1 MANRTSIHPTKQTLI
16 DTVLS
21 LLETKCIEEINSE
34 EVLEISNISKGSLY
48 HHFDD
53 FSELLEFA
61 MVARFAKW
69 VDYSISVMNQILVSS
84 TSRDQMVQGL
94 KQVTQHT
101 QSLALQPQ
109 RFERVKTIGHA
120 VNNPRMRINLGIEQE
135 RLTEALSDLFREAKE
150 RGWANKEIDPR
161 TVGVLVQA
169 YTMGKIVDDFTP
181 QQMDPNAWEFLI
193 SEILER
199 VFFATK

>member
-1 MANRTSIHPTKQTLI
+1 MAARGTIHPTKQTLI
-16 DTVLS
+16 DTVLG
-21 LLETKCIEEINSE
+21 LLEKKSIEEIYSE

-48 HHFDD
+48 HHFED

-69 VDYSISVMNQILVSS
+69 VDYSITTMNQILNAA
-84 TSRDQMVQGL
+84 TSRDEMVAGL

-101 QSLALQPQ
+101 QSAALQPQ
-109 RFERVKTIGHA
+109 RFERVTTISHA

-135 RLTEALSDLFREAKE
+135 RLTEALSDLFREANE
-150 RGWANKEIDPR
+150 RGWANKNLDPR

-169 YTMGKIVDDFTP
+169 YTLGKIVDDFTP
-181 QQMDPNAWEFLI
+181 QQMDPKAWEHLI
-193 SEILER
+193 NEILEK
-199 VFFATK
+199 VFFAI